1 MHISSDDK
9 RLQYCGRI
17 DFDDPKAPVLVYAAS
32 SVCIRFRGTKIAVK
46 LKNKRAYWS
55 SRMGYILDGQ
65 QNQFLLSSDQ
75 EPAVYP
81 IAENLDDT
89 EHTLLLFKRM
99 DSCHIVTFLGFE
111 LEDRASVLMPP
122 LPSSRKIEVFGD
134 SVSCG
139 EVSEA
144 VEYVGKP
151 DPEHDGEYSNSWYS
165 YAWMAA
171 RKLNAQLHDTSQGGI
186 ALLDRT
192 GWFRAPDYL
201 GIESCYD
208 KIEYQPE
215 LSEVKQWDFA
225 RYTPNVVI
233 LAFGQNDNHPYDYMA
248 EDYNDERAK
257 NWRSHYQK
265 FLEHLMQIYPKATFI
280 LTTTILEHHENWDIS
295 IEEVCRNVNSPR
307 VYHFLYSNNG
317 KGTPGHIRIPEAE
330 QMSDELV
337 AFINRLG
344 KKIWK

>member
-1 MHISSDDK
+1 
-9 RLQYCGRI
+9 
-17 DFDDPKAPVLVYAAS
+17 
-32 SVCIRFRGTKIAVK
+32 
-46 LKNKRAYWS
+46 
-55 SRMGYILDGQ
+55 MGYILDGR
-65 QNQFLLSSDQ
+65 QNQFILASDQ
-75 EPAVYP
+75 TPAAYV
-81 IAENLDDT
+81 IADDLDDT

-111 LEDRASVLMPP
+111 LEDHATVLVPP
-122 LPSSRKIEVFGD
+122 LPLSRKIEVFGD

-165 YAWMAA
+165 YAWMTA

-192 GWFRAPDYL
+192 GWFREPDYL

-215 LSEVKQWDFA
+215 LSAVKKWDFS

-233 LAFGQNDNHPYDYMA
+233 LALGQNDSHPYDYMA
-248 EDYNDERAK
+248 EDYHGEQAQ
-257 NWRSHYQK
+257 NWRTHYQK

-280 LTTTILEHHENWDIS
+280 LTTTILEHNENWDIS
-295 IEEVCRNVNSPR
+295 IEEVCRNINSSR
-307 VYHFLYSNNG
+307 VHHFLYSLNG
-317 KGTPGHIRIPEAE
+317 RGTPGHVRIPEAE

-337 AFINRLG
+337 AFINSLG
-344 KKIWK
+344 EKIWK